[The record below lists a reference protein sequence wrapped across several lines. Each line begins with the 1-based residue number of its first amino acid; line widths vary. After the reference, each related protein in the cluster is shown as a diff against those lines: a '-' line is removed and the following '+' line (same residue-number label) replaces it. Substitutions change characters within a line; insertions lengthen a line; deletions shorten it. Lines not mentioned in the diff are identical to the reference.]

1 MRRDWMFKKNDSF
14 FDQVQKNTK
23 VRPDELLK
31 LANSVSQSNLK
42 DEATLRDLISRV
54 AAMANKPV
62 SKEKEDQ
69 IVSAIL
75 NNNMPTDLSS
85 LTKMFNNKK

>member
-1 MRRDWMFKKNDSF
+1 MDKKSDSF
-14 FDQVQKNTK
+14 FDQVQKTTK

-42 DEATLRDLISRV
+42 DEATLRQLIGQV
-54 AAMANKPV
+54 AALANKPV

-69 IVSAIL
+69 IVQSIM
-75 NNNMPTDLSS
+75 NDDMPADLSS
-85 LTKMFNNKK
+85 LSKMFNKK

>member
-1 MRRDWMFKKNDSF
+1 MFKKNNSF
-14 FDQVQKNTK
+14 FDQVQQSAK

-42 DEATLRDLISRV
+42 DEATLRELIGRV
-54 AAMANKPV
+54 SAMANKPV
-62 SKEKEDQ
+62 TKEKEDQ
-69 IVSAIL
+69 IVHAIL
-75 NNNMPTDLSS
+75 SNNMPTDLSS

>member
-1 MRRDWMFKKNDSF
+1 MFKKNNSF
-14 FDQVQKNTK
+14 FDQVQQSAK

-42 DEATLRDLISRV
+42 DEATLRELIGRV
-54 AAMANKPV
+54 SALANKPV
-62 SKEKEDQ
+62 TKEKEDQ
-69 IVSAIL
+69 IVHAIL
-75 NNNMPTDLSS
+75 SNNMPTDLSS